1 MAASLVV
8 VLFVVGLYVT
18 YYRHVRRTSASQRPD
33 DRAASRSARDDVDPA
48 RLDLSRLWRDMA
60 TASSL
65 RSPWRFSPEA
75 QLTSREPLETHA
87 EEREATLTRQL
98 FEGTIDAEAYRR
110 QMGELAG
117 HRSATRE
124 TR

>member
-8 VLFVVGLYVT
+8 VLFAVGLYVT

-65 RSPWRFSPEA
+65 RSPWRFSPEPPLA
-75 QLTSREPLETHA
+75 SGAPLETHA

-98 FEGTIDAEAYRR
+98 FEGTIDAEAYQR